1 MNRERAELELP
12 RFGQSDHGWEFL
24 SMAYPFRVERRS
36 LIRTQAAGVATQS
49 PAQQQLADYISR
61 LIKLIPTEIV
71 GLYLTVRGFWKGS
84 TNSGGNLGQQTF
96 LTSWPLVCMV
106 LVIMSRAWGT
116 RSADGA
122 WETLQWV
129 PIAIATVSFVI
140 WIYAVGDTVLG
151 FEVTPPAV
159 STAIVIWMFIVPYF
173 YTGER

>member
-1 MNRERAELELP
+1 
-12 RFGQSDHGWEFL
+12 
-24 SMAYPFRVERRS
+24 MAYPFRVERRS
-36 LIRTQAAGVATQS
+36 PIRTQAAGLAPQS
-49 PAQQQLADYISR
+49 PAQQQLTDYIIR

-84 TNSGGNLGQQTF
+84 GTSGESLDRTF

-106 LVIMSRAWGT
+106 LVILSRAWGT
-116 RSADGA
+116 RRADGA

-129 PIAIATVSFVI
+129 PIGIATVSFVI

-159 STAIVIWMFIVPYF
+159 STAIVLWMFIVPYV
-173 YTGER
+173 YTGDR